1 MNKLE
6 NFPTSYYV
14 TLEESVDRQK
24 NIINQFEKYGI
35 SPIPIVSKRFSESN
49 DIVTGK
55 YLHQLN
61 AGTAGCCV
69 SHLKAI
75 KNWYESTSEDYAFF
89 FEDDLS
95 LETVQYWDFTW
106 EEFIESL
113 PEDAEC
119 VQLLTI
125 RNDFETFEIRERY
138 WNDWGATAY
147 ILTRDYAKK
156 IIDTYIKG
164 NIFQLE
170 IPNSEIMPLI
180 ENILFTSV
188 GKSYTV
194 PLFLE
199 NIEFDSTFSKDQDDD
214 VNAGQKN
221 NHKVA
226 HEIVLSYWK
235 NKMKKYNVVDCFPYF
250 NEKELLELRINLLKD
265 HVDLFVIVDGN
276 YTHSGNPKE
285 FTCRQVIEELNLPK
299 DKIHLI
305 ELDMTDESVGP
316 PTIDYD
322 IRFSSSAK
330 VGSRERFQRDAI
342 KDVLDK
348 FDDDT
353 IFIVSDCDEI
363 INPNNINFLSNIV
376 KYNSSILKVP
386 LVLLEGRADLRV
398 YDKFGNREPWDQ
410 SMFMC
415 LKKHLEQNSAT
426 HIRNGEN
433 FEFLY
438 AGDNNQIFLDLGW
451 HFAWMQSS
459 EDRVYKFQSFCHAN
473 DNLEILLNKNYT
485 KEEHVEFMRSYFPE
499 EGQIS
504 PSGNVNQILKK
515 YPTENLP
522 DIIWNLSRVKN
533 YLLPENPI
541 EKNQLGRLLTKY
553 SLDTEN
559 SVNNF
564 NLGVWYENSGHTA
577 PALSYFLRSAER
589 SEDDNLAYESLIR
602 ASYCYDKQGTRD
614 GSAKSLLERALCLMP
629 RRPEAYFLLS
639 RFAERRAWWQDCYIY
654 ADQGLMFADHESY
667 PPLRTDVEYLGKYCL
682 LFEKAVSGYWWGKD
696 KECKEIFLDLRQNYS
711 LSEQYLKAVD
721 ENLTQMGVEIPVTK
735 IENIVISENFFEGEY
750 QNACKI
756 ESDINQ
762 NLPVLYEIAKECSHI
777 TEFGVRTGSSTRA
790 FLNTSAKLRSYD
802 LSIDSNVNHLFD
814 VAKKQGKDVSYVEA
828 DVLNIEIE
836 DTDLLFIDT
845 WHQYEQLKHELQ
857 THSKKVKKYI
867 AFHDTQTYGV
877 TGEKCSNA
885 SSGEI
890 VTGYIEN
897 PMGLLPAIIEFTI
910 SNPEWQFK
918 VHKTNNNGLTVLE
931 KKNLIQFQ

>member
-24 NIINQFEKYGI
+24 NIVNLFEKYGI

-285 FTCRQVIEELNLPK
+285 FTCKQVIEELNLPK

-305 ELDMTDESVGP
+305 ELDMSDEFVGP
-316 PTIDYD
+316 PTTDYD
-322 IRFSSSAK
+322 IKFSSNPK
-330 VGSRERFQRDAI
+330 VGSREKFQRDSI
-342 KDVLDK
+342 KDILDK

-353 IFIVSDCDEI
+353 VFIISDCDEI

-398 YDKFGNREPWDQ
+398 YDKSGNREPWDKYT
-410 SMFMC
+410 FMC
-415 LKKHLEQNSAT
+415 LKKHLEKNSAT
-426 HIRNGEN
+426 HIRFGQN

-451 HFAWMQSS
+451 HFSWMQSP
-459 EDRVYKFQSFCHAN
+459 EDRIYKFESFSHAN
-473 DNLEILLNKNYT
+473 DDLEFLLNKNYT
-485 KEEHVEFMRSYFPE
+485 KEEHVEFMRSYIPE
-499 EGQIS
+499 EGKIS
-504 PSGNVNQILKK
+504 PSGHVDRVLKN

-522 DIIWNLSRVKN
+522 EIIWNLPRVKN
-533 YLLPENPI
+533 YLLPEMAIIKTELEQLLSNYSLHTENPI
-541 EKNQLGRLLTKY
+541 H
-553 SLDTEN
+553 
-559 SVNNF
+559 NF
-564 NLGVWYENSGHTA
+564 NLGVWYENEGHTA
-577 PALSYFLRSAER
+577 PALSYFLRCAER
-589 SEDDNLAYESLIR
+589 SEDNDLSYEALIR
-602 ASYCYDKQGTRD
+602 GSYCYDKQGTRD
-614 GSAKSLLERALCLMP
+614 GSAKSLLEQALCLMP
-629 RRPEAYFLLS
+629 KRPEAYFLLS
-639 RFAERRAWWQDCYIY
+639 RFAERRQWWQDCYIY
-654 ADQGLMFADHESY
+654 ADQGLMFADHESHTS
-667 PPLRTDVEYLGKYCL
+667 LLTDVEYPGKYGL
-682 LFEKAVSGYWWGKD
+682 LFEKSISGYWWGKND
-696 KECKEIFLDLRQNYS
+696 ECKEILLDIRQNYL
-711 LSEQYLKAVD
+711 LSHQYLKVVD
-721 ENLTQMGVEIPVTK
+721 ENLTKMGIDINTL
-735 IENIVISENFFEGEY
+735 NINCSD
-750 QNACKI
+750 KL
-756 ESDINQ
+756 SDIFDVSKHNTDKNDLGYIDNFYDRLFVPIKNIPIKMMEIGVYNGGSIRLWREYLHPESEIYAAEINYFEHIDGTCSVIGDMYSDEQ
-762 NLPVLYEIAKECSHI
+762 VSKFLDEYFDLIIDDGPHSFESFVLLMQRYYSKIKSGGTLVVEDIIYTNWVKPL
-777 TEFGVRTGSSTRA
+777 V
-790 FLNTSAKLRSYD
+790 D
-802 LSIDSNVNHLFD
+802 LSYSLGYSHCEVIDMTG
-814 VAKKQGKDVSYVEA
+814 KQKT
-828 DVLNIEIE
+828 LQ
-836 DTDLLFIDT
+836 LLDD
-845 WHQYEQLKHELQ
+845 WK
-857 THSKKVKKYI
+857 
-867 AFHDTQTYGV
+867 
-877 TGEKCSNA
+877 
-885 SSGEI
+885 
-890 VTGYIEN
+890 
-897 PMGLLPAIIEFTI
+897 
-910 SNPEWQFK
+910 
-918 VHKTNNNGLTVLE
+918 NGLYILKIT
-931 KKNLIQFQ
+931 K